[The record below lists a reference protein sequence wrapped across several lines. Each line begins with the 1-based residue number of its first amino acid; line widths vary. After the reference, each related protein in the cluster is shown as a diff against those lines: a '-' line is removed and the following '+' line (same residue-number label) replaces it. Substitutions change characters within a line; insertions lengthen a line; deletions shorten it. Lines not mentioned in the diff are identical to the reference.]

1 VKKIQYIYVIK
12 NKIEMNFT
20 LEYNAKKGVFWHNHD
35 NRKEETNGFTTI
47 AKEVNSYEFNDFKNY
62 LGYSSKEHKFKYTS
76 EFIKLKWRSFK
87 RFKDLLKIRKRKIS

>member
-1 VKKIQYIYVIK
+1 
-12 NKIEMNFT
+12 MNFT

-62 LGYSSKEHKFKYTS
+62 LGYESTDVKFIYTS
-76 EFIKLKWRSFK
+76 EFIKLQWRRFK